1 MFSRL
6 VTNVMNRNHWVDL
19 CQSFHEVFNDT
30 GLFGI
35 RMAVEPRMVGRATAI
50 MAGQLH
56 ALTGDMMA
64 GVTNEQLMRAKNML
78 KSFLVM
84 GTEARMVAVEGES
97 TQRHVLLL
105 WGADDRP
112 E

>member
-1 MFSRL
+1 
-6 VTNVMNRNHWVDL
+6 
-19 CQSFHEVFNDT
+19 
-30 GLFGI
+30 
-35 RMAVEPRMVGRATAI
+35 

-84 GTEARMVAVEGES
+84 GTEARMVAVEGE
-97 TQRHVLLL
+97 THVHYPILNRLT
-105 WGADDRP
+105 DRP